1 MMTSRS
7 RVTFQT
13 SDVIFIFLDISNF
26 EKKTCA
32 DYLKYILYP
41 LCYLFYLLKSWLR
54 IKNNKDIKA
63 FQIKIDEQTH
73 RIQISQLADDTTPKM
88 RYILLWTKLKFVSGL
103 LPNRNKTERLGIGK
117 LKHSKDK
124 VDNISWKKQKNN
136 TVSRDLSWSWL
147 HRMWTI

>member
-1 MMTSRS
+1 M
-7 RVTFQT
+7 
-13 SDVIFIFLDISNF
+13 
-26 EKKTCA
+26 
-32 DYLKYILYP
+32 
-41 LCYLFYLLKSWLR
+41 KSWLR

-88 RYILLWTKLKFVSGL
+88 RYLLLWTKLKFVSGL

-124 VDNISWKKQKNN
+124 VENISWKKQKTIPSPGIYLDHDYIECEQFNCEKKIEKMN
-136 TVSRDLSWSWL
+136 SLSLSWSTQNIPML
-147 HRMWTI
+147 CRALII